1 MMRAHLYIVTLAFCA
16 LTTNAWAASISL
28 RQADGE
34 SQFTAELGQVVNME
48 IFIDAGVEEL
58 TGYSLFLSYDSSVF
72 SLVPAEFDE
81 AGQPLP
87 FAATGYLGGIVL
99 VNAVEEIAAILAL
112 NSSNRLGQPQAIDH
126 N

>member
-72 SLVPAEFDE
+72 SLVPA
-81 AGQPLP
+81 
-87 FAATGYLGGIVL
+87 
-99 VNAVEEIAAILAL
+99 
-112 NSSNRLGQPQAIDH
+112 
-126 N
+126 